1 MATLVI
7 GAGLLGLST
16 AQALIDRGESVTVL
30 DAADAPGSGT
40 SFANGG
46 LLTPSMPEPW
56 NGPGIVGHLLTSL
69 FARDGAMKLRWSAVP
84 SLLGWGVGFIR
95 HCTREHYY
103 RAALDNCRLARYSLD
118 RTLEIASRLGLGF
131 DFSDRG
137 TLCVYADHRALSA
150 RLDLCERLRQAGINF
165 RPVSVDELLQIEP
178 ALRSARE
185 RLVGGIWLPDDAR
198 GDAHT
203 FCRELAAAIERQ
215 GGEVRFGERVDR
227 LVIENGRIRGVIID
241 GVAHDAQ
248 QVVLATGAGSREL
261 LKTIGMNLPVQ
272 PAKGYSITVAGIDTG
287 LLPTVAVSDD
297 ATHTVFAALGDRLR
311 IAGTAE
317 FTGYD
322 TTPTPSR
329 IALLRR
335 ALSTVLPD
343 IAAIISVNEISEWA
357 GLRPL
362 SNDGRPLIGPTSI
375 DGLFLNTGHGALG
388 WTLAMGSG
396 ELVADQVLGQTG
408 DFDGAPFLPLRA

>member
-16 AQALIDRGESVTVL
+16 AQALIDRGESVTVV
-30 DAADAPGSGT
+30 DAGIAPGTGT

-56 NGPGIVGHLLTSL
+56 NGPGITGHLLTSL
-69 FARDGAMKLRWSAVP
+69 FARDAAMKLRWSAVP
-84 SLLGWGVGFIR
+84 SLLGFGVGFIR

-103 RAALDNCRLARYSLD
+103 RAALDNCRLARYSLE
-118 RTLEIASRLGLGF
+118 RTIETASRLGLAF

-150 RLDLCERLRQAGINF
+150 RLDLCDGLRQAGINAC
-165 RPVSVDELLQIEP
+165 PVSVDELLEIEP
-178 ALRSARE
+178 TLRSARD

-198 GDAHT
+198 GDAHS
-203 FCRELAAAIERQ
+203 FCRELAGAIEQQ
-215 GGEVRFGERVDR
+215 GGELRFGQRVDS
-227 LVIENGRIRGVIID
+227 LIVENGAVRGVRID
-241 GVAHDAQ
+241 GVAHEAER
-248 QVVLATGAGSREL
+248 VVVASGAGSRAL
-261 LKTIGMNLPVQ
+261 LKPIGINLPVQ
-272 PAKGYSITVAGIDTG
+272 PAKGYSITVAGIDAD
-287 LLPTVAVSDD
+287 LLPSVAINDD
-297 ATHTVFAALGDRLR
+297 ATHTVFASLGDRLR

-343 IAAIISVNEISEWA
+343 VAAGISAREVSEWA

-396 ELVADQVLGQTG
+396 ELAADQVLGQTG
-408 DFDGAPFLPLRA
+408 DFDGAPFLPLRT